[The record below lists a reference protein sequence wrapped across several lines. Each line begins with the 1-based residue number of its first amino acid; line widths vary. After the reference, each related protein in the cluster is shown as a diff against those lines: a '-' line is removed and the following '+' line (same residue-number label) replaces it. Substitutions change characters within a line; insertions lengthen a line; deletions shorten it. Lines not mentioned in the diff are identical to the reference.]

1 MIATNCEMAA
11 VDWAVACVTVLAQIV
26 VWLNVETQTICPAHI
41 MILHWG
47 HLLVAKLI
55 TAHAAYFIDAD
66 FQETLQLHAVV
77 NHPKD

>member
-1 MIATNCEMAA
+1 
-11 VDWAVACVTVLAQIV
+11 
-26 VWLNVETQTICPAHI
+26 

-55 TAHAAYFIDAD
+55 AAHAAYFIDAD